1 MFIYLLFDSACLLM
15 LLGIVQVIDD
25 IISISNEDKIS
36 SQKKRKSINAKLRY
50 EIFHRDNFKCKRC
63 GDSPAI
69 NNECILHI
77 DHIKPHSKGGSSH
90 KNNLQTLCRSCNQG
104 KGNRYNE

>member
-1 MFIYLLFDSACLLM
+1 
-15 LLGIVQVIDD
+15 VQVIDD
-25 IISISNEDKIS
+25 IISISSFQEKKPV
-36 SQKKRKSINAKLRY
+36 KKRKSINAKLRY
-50 EIFHRDNFKCKRC
+50 EILHRDNFKCKRC

-69 NNECILHI
+69 NNKCVLHI
-77 DHIKPHSKGGSSH
+77 DHIKPHSKGGSSN